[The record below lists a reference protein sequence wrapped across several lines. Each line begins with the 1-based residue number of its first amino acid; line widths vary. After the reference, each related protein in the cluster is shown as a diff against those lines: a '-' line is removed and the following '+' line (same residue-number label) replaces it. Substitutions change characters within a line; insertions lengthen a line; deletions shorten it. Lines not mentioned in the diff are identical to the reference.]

1 MKRYFS
7 MLLLIGF
14 CVTTSGFLRAEI
26 PEPLGGQSVRGSKP
40 SVSDLDDQVV
50 YQRAFEAV
58 IWSRP
63 EST

>member
-1 MKRYFS
+1 

-26 PEPLGGQSVRGSKP
+26 PEPLGGQSVPGSKP
-40 SVSDLDDQVV
+40 SVSDLDDQAL

-63 EST
+63 EAT